1 MIQPLQIVEE
11 SDSRLSIKWSDN
23 NESKYTAAEL
33 RRVCPCA
40 SCRDEWTGEK
50 ILDERQISDD
60 LTFTAMSIVGRYAL
74 NFVFSDNHDTGIFS
88 FEYLRKL
95 ST

>member
-11 SDSRLSIKWSDN
+11 SDSLLAIKWSDDT
-23 NESKYTAAEL
+23 ESKYTAAEL

-50 ILDERQISDD
+50 ILDEQQITDD

-88 FEYLRKL
+88 FEYLNKL
-95 ST
+95 K

>member
-11 SDSRLSIKWSDN
+11 SDTRLSIKWSDDT
-23 NESKYTAAEL
+23 ESNYIAAQL
-33 RRVCPCA
+33 RRACPCA
-40 SCRDEWTGEK
+40 SCKDEWTGEK
-50 ILDERQISDD
+50 ILDEKQISDD

-88 FEYLRKL
+88 FEYLNKL
-95 ST
+95 K

>member
-11 SDSRLSIKWSDN
+11 SDSLLAIKWSDES
-23 NESKYTAAEL
+23 ESKYTAAEL

-50 ILDERQISDD
+50 ILDEQQIGDD

-74 NFVFSDNHDTGIFS
+74 NFVFADNHDTGIFS
-88 FEYLRKL
+88 FEYLNKL
-95 ST
+95 K